1 MGRIDGWM
9 DYLSVDRYVAEE
21 TIFFFCTWKIIVQ
34 ITSYV
39 EYDMICMY
47 KIHTYHNNNN
57 VRMVSNFIL
66 PKR

>member
-1 MGRIDGWM
+1 MDG
-9 DYLSVDRYVAEE
+9 LFVDRYVAEE
-21 TIFFFCTWKIIVQ
+21 TIFFFALGKL
-34 ITSYV
+34 TSYV